1 MSIRQA
7 CVLFCISQSVYR
19 YRPKRKDDHVVSKQL
34 SALAELNGSW
44 GFWMMH
50 HHLRR
55 VGWLWNHKK
64 VYRIY
69 TQMKLN
75 IRRKYKR
82 RLPARVKEPLLQPI
96 APNVTWSMD
105 FMHDGLIDG
114 KRFRSFNVI
123 DDYNREVLNITIEK
137 GMPSK
142 RVVGELDRLI
152 EWRGLPERIRVDNG
166 PEFLSHTMQRW
177 CQEKE
182 IELKFIQKGK
192 PSQNGYIE
200 RFNRTFREDVLDRY
214 AFDSLEQA
222 RTYAYAWMWRYNNER
237 PHSSLGW
244 KSPIDFMQER
254 LRGSAPP
261 TFLHDQDKTWKSLIL
276 TAPK

>member
-1 MSIRQA
+1 MEPQESLPYLHA
-7 CVLFCISQSVYR
+7 
-19 YRPKRKDDHVVSKQL
+19 D
-34 SALAELNGSW
+34 E
-44 GFWMMH
+44 
-50 HHLRR
+50 
-55 VGWLWNHKK
+55 
-64 VYRIY
+64 
-69 TQMKLN
+69 KLN

-142 RVVGELDRLI
+142 RVIGELDRLI
-152 EWRGLPERIRVDNG
+152 EWRGVPERIRVNNG

-177 CQEKE
+177 CKEKE

-192 PSQNGYIE
+192 PNQNGYVE
-200 RFNRTFREDVLDRY
+200 RFNRTFREEVLG
-214 AFDSLEQA
+214 AFNFRWLK
-222 RTYAYAWMWRYNNER
+222 
-237 PHSSLGW
+237 LC
-244 KSPIDFMQER
+244 
-254 LRGSAPP
+254 
-261 TFLHDQDKTWKSLIL
+261 
-276 TAPK
+276 